1 MTAVP
6 PAFGIV
12 GVSGAGKTSLIIR
25 LIDHFNS
32 AGLIVAT
39 VKSTHHDVDLD
50 PKAKDSARH
59 RAAGAKAVALIG
71 PKRTHLIVE
80 APLNLAEILALFHGV
95 DLVLVEGLSQAD
107 IPKLEVHRPSLQ
119 QPLRALNANRLAAI
133 ASDAP
138 VDQSAVPVLNLG
150 DIPAIADFIR
160 HQVGL

>member
-1 MTAVP
+1 
-6 PAFGIV
+6 
-12 GVSGAGKTSLIIR
+12 
-25 LIDHFNS
+25 
-32 AGLIVAT
+32 VAT

-133 ASDAP
+133 VSDEP

-150 DIPAIADFIR
+150 DISAIADFIR